1 MGKKI
6 QVGKKAIASMAVALA
21 AVAAVLMG
29 GPQANAETISN
40 VTAYTLGQTQNGT
53 LTENGEEGQ
62 YYRFTLPSSGKIQVT
77 GTAYMDYI
85 HMALY
90 DADAQ
95 ELWNSDPH
103 WNSTSEVIPI
113 DQTFYLT
120 SGTYYFCMEKFSSNR
135 FGDYNFKIELMSSD
149 ETFQEINGGS
159 NNSIDSANT
168 VGTGGQVCN
177 AQLALNDE
185 KDFWKF
191 TLDRSGKIDFNA
203 TFYHMEYVQ
212 WKLYDE
218 NGEELLSD
226 TPRWNSTTENI
237 TVDEDLQLTKGTY
250 YISTDVNNR
259 NYGKYNFSLRFTS
272 SNESY
277 GETNGGSNN
286 TVGTASAM
294 ALGKA
299 YAGQLAINDE
309 KDFYKFTIPSKKSLK
324 ISVNASIE
332 CVYIKLFDG
341 KGNEIWSNSP
351 SWNSVTNRISYIRLT
366 SLERGTYYLAI
377 QRYGSYGNSYTG
389 NYTAKAEYLTQKN
402 CPHETYQTSW
412 KDATYFAKGY
422 TLHRCEDCGYSY
434 KTDYTP
440 ALKLDQG
447 YLSSWSSTTGKGSL
461 KLQWSTVSNASGY
474 QIRYSKAKAMNKG
487 VKTKKISGGSKSKVT
502 IKKLSRKKNYYV
514 QIRAFKKSGS
524 KIVYGK
530 WSSKMRLKTK

>member
-1 MGKKI
+1 MERKI
-6 QVGKKAIASMAVALA
+6 QIGRKAIASMAAALA
-21 AVAAVLMG
+21 AFAVILIG
-29 GPQANAETISN
+29 GLNANAADISN
-40 VTAYTLGQTQNGT
+40 VTAYVLGQTQNGT

-62 YYRFTLPSSGKIQVT
+62 YYKFTLPSSGKIQVT
-77 GTAYMDYI
+77 GTAYMEYI
-85 HMALY
+85 YMALY
-90 DADAQ
+90 DEDAQ
-95 ELWNSDPH
+95 ELWSDDLR
-103 WNSTSEVIPI
+103 WNSTSELIPI

-120 SGTYYFCMEKFSSNR
+120 SGTYYFCMEKYYGSC
-135 FGDYNFKIELMSSD
+135 FGDYNFKIELTSSD
-149 ETFQEINGGS
+149 ETFQETNGGS
-159 NNSIDSANT
+159 NNSIASANT

-191 TLDRSGKIDFNA
+191 TLDRSGKINFNA
-203 TFYHMEYVQ
+203 TFYHMEDME
-212 WKLYDE
+212 WNLYDE
-218 NGEELLSD
+218 NGEELLYDS
-226 TPRWNSTTENI
+226 PSWNSTTENI
-237 TVDEDLQLTKGTY
+237 TVDEELQLTRGTY
-250 YISTDVNNR
+250 YISTNVYYH
-259 NYGKYNFSLRFTS
+259 NYGKYSFSLRFTP

-294 ALGKA
+294 ALGKS
-299 YAGQLAINDE
+299 YTGQIALNDE

-332 CVYIKLFDG
+332 CTYIKLFDS
-341 KGNEIWSNSP
+341 KGEEIWSDCP
-351 SWNSVTNRISYIRLT
+351 DWNSVTNRISYTRLT
-366 SLERGTYYLAI
+366 SLEKGTYYLAI
-377 QRYGSYGNSYTG
+377 QRYSNYRNFYTG
-389 NYTAKAEYLTQKN
+389 NYTVKAEYLTQKN

-422 TLHRCEDCGYSY
+422 TLHKCEACGHSY

-440 ALKLDQG
+440 TLKLDQG
-447 YLSSWSSTTGKGSL
+447 YLYVWSSTGKGSL

-524 KIVYGK
+524 KTVYGK